1 MSFRTPRLRNLEV
14 VSECSVESAAEDEG
28 EGELGEGEVELGS
41 SFPAWVE
48 AALVVEPGV
57 GSFDRP
63 AVACLCVAAAS
74 GSAFLF
80 VGDEWFDPA
89 LVERVAE
96 PVGVVAAVGEEA
108 GWPVLASAAADT
120 QPWYRVDR
128 GEGVHAVVAVSGREQ
143 KR

>member
-1 MSFRTPRLRNLEV
+1 MNLEV
-14 VSECSVESAAEDEG
+14 VSECVVESAAEDQCG
-28 EGELGEGEVELGS
+28 GELGEGEVELGS

-63 AVACLCVAAAS
+63 AVACLCVADAP
-74 GSAFLF
+74 GSALLF
-80 VGDEWFDPA
+80 VRDEWFDAA
-89 LVERVAE
+89 LVEGVAE

-120 QPWYRVDR
+120 QPWYRVER
-128 GEGVHAVVAVSGREQ
+128 GEGVHAVVPVSGRDQ

>member
-1 MSFRTPRLRNLEV
+1 MNLEV
-14 VSECSVESAAEDEG
+14 VSECVVESAAEDQCG
-28 EGELGEGEVELGS
+28 GELGEGEVELGS

-63 AVACLCVAAAS
+63 AVACLCVADAP
-74 GSAFLF
+74 GSALLF
-80 VGDEWFDPA
+80 VRDEWFDAA
-89 LVERVAE
+89 LVEGVAE

-108 GWPVLASAAADT
+108 GWPVLASAADT
-120 QPWYRVDR
+120 QPWYRVER
-128 GEGVHAVVAVSGREQ
+128 GEGVHAVVPVSGRDQ